1 MWVTSCTAAL
11 HWDTIWCPAQFRGLK
26 QRFFILLQI
35 SDFGMSRDLTGSGY
49 YMTKGGRVPV
59 KWTAPEAILYC
70 KYSTNSDIWSY
81 GMVMYEIWSIGW
93 KPFDSFSIDQVS
105 KHVGILNT
113 TT

>member
-1 MWVTSCTAAL
+1 M
-11 HWDTIWCPAQFRGLK
+11 
-26 QRFFILLQI
+26 LQI

-105 KHVGILNT
+105 KHAGILNT